1 MCLWVLSYPLSNL
14 GQQSLVGDQVK
25 NTGKLSTG
33 LRIPAILNSHLASNK
48 SKIGDPVQ
56 LEVVVD
62 IHDKSGAVVIPRHSK
77 LTGRV
82 TGVSRYEKKQQP
94 AMLSFVIDRAE
105 WKNHTAVLDAPVFGT
120 DVFATD
126 SKNGEMVEGIRV
138 ATLRHSDSLNLVNM
152 TMMYDFRIPGNVPQA
167 LHDIVM
173 HDVVMKLELLPDPV
187 IRTAFVKED
196 GDLELNSEFMVVL
209 LNGMQVVD

>member
-1 MCLWVLSYPLSNL
+1 
-14 GQQSLVGDQVK
+14 
-25 NTGKLSTG
+25 
-33 LRIPAILNSHLASNK
+33 
-48 SKIGDPVQ
+48 
-56 LEVVVD
+56 
-62 IHDKSGAVVIPRHSK
+62 
-77 LTGRV
+77 
-82 TGVSRYEKKQQP
+82 
-94 AMLSFVIDRAE
+94 
-105 WKNHTAVLDAPVFGT
+105 
-120 DVFATD
+120 
-126 SKNGEMVEGIRV
+126 
-138 ATLRHSDSLNLVNM
+138 M